1 MNGNKAGRTEQLAA
15 LGVTL
20 VVASALVGFLAIGCG
35 KQEGGA
41 VATQAVKTEQ
51 GTPGPAVAA
60 SAPALAQPLANE
72 ATPAADTTEQA
83 EKLPPDIAGSAAEE
97 FVQPG
102 DVVEITAEGTTDVV
116 EVTLTDARGKTQP
129 LTYDASMGMWKTLYR
144 VPLKTSTDR
153 LGISLTAKNGE
164 KGWRRV
170 WVFLNVQ
177 KLAAEADSTAK

>member
-1 MNGNKAGRTEQLAA
+1 MKVNKVGTEQLAA
-15 LGVTL
+15 IGATL
-20 VVASALVGFLAIGCG
+20 TVASITIFLLAIGCS
-35 KQEGGA
+35 KQEGTT
-41 VATQAVKTEQ
+41 VSQAVKTEQ
-51 GTPGPAVAA
+51 AAPGPAVAA
-60 SAPALAQPLANE
+60 SAPAPAQPLANE

-83 EKLPPDIAGSAAEE
+83 ETLPPDIAASAAEE
-97 FVQPG
+97 YVQPG

-177 KLAAEADSTAK
+177 TLAAQADSTAK

>member
-1 MNGNKAGRTEQLAA
+1 MKINKVGSEQLAA
-15 LGVTL
+15 IGATL
-20 VVASALVGFLAIGCG
+20 AVASLTVFLLAIGCS
-35 KQEGGA
+35 KQEA
-41 VATQAVKTEQ
+41 KTVATQAVKTEQ
-51 GTPGPAVAA
+51 AVPGPAVAA
-60 SAPALAQPLANE
+60 SAPAPAQPLASE
-72 ATPAADTTEQA
+72 QTPAADTTQEA
-83 EKLPPDIAGSAAEE
+83 ALLPPDISGSAAEE
-97 FVQPG
+97 YVQPG

-164 KGWRRV
+164 NGWRRV